1 MSLRLDGLGVRFDAF
16 HALRD
21 LSLGLEPGQALAVV
35 GESGSGKSTLAK
47 ALAGLVPFS
56 GSATW
61 DGQPIRS
68 VPRSTVQ
75 MVFQDPYGALNPV
88 RRVRHPV
95 SRALALHNR
104 PETVEQL
111 LERVGLDAAFA
122 DRFPHELSGGQR
134 QRVNVARA
142 LAPAPKLLLADEPT
156 SALDVSSRMDILRLL
171 DRLRREHDM
180 ALIFITHDLAAARWL
195 CDRILVL
202 YAGRMMEEGPSDA
215 LARSPQHPYTRVLL
229 EAARHG
235 SLEAELPVK
244 PRTVDDPRQLP
255 GCPFADRCPSRQ
267 AACEQLPEV
276 RGEAHR
282 VACHAPL

>member
-1 MSLRLDGLGVRFDAF
+1 
-16 HALRD
+16 
-21 LSLGLEPGQALAVV
+21 
-35 GESGSGKSTLAK
+35 
-47 ALAGLVPFS
+47 
-56 GSATW
+56 
-61 DGQPIRS
+61 
-68 VPRSTVQ
+68 
-75 MVFQDPYGALNPV
+75 
-88 RRVRHPV
+88 
-95 SRALALHNR
+95 
-104 PETVEQL
+104 
-111 LERVGLDAAFA
+111 
-122 DRFPHELSGGQR
+122 
-134 QRVNVARA
+134 
-142 LAPAPKLLLADEPT
+142 
-156 SALDVSSRMDILRLL
+156 
-171 DRLRREHDM
+171 M

-267 AACEQLPEV
+267 AACEQFPEV
-276 RGEAHR
+276 RGEARR